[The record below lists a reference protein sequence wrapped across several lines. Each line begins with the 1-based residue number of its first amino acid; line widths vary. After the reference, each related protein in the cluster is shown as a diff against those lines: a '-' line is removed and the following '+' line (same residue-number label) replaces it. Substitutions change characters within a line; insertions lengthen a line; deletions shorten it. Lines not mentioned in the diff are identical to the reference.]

1 MIFYDGL
8 GNIPNIP
15 LTDLVSSVYIFI
27 SLQVN
32 LVYYFP
38 LNKNILIRHT
48 FSLLVYW
55 IFLKHNLCSGHILFY
70 LNNPPLVHVIFMKSW
85 TQACSCYPGLS
96 INALQVIGVKSRTA
110 WKKSSYSQCVNTG
123 WENFIYTGRYYV
135 IAGLTCPALI
145 VNILFFSE

>member
-96 INALQVIGVKSRTA
+96 INALQVIGVSPEQHERKVLT
-110 WKKSSYSQCVNTG
+110 VNVWTLG
-123 WENFIYTGRYYV
+123 GR
-135 IAGLTCPALI
+135 
-145 VNILFFSE
+145 ILFILVDIML